1 MKISKT
7 QLKKIVQEEY
17 KKVVSEQYDASDE
30 IFVDAIQKID
40 NLTLELSEKYSGED
54 LMEAAEIAKS
64 KGEMAAHGVLSR
76 AAKMSQAQGM

>member
-1 MKISKT
+1 MKISKIKL
-7 QLKKIVQEEY
+7 QKMVKEQYRKLI
-17 KKVVSEQYDASDE
+17 SEQYDASDE

-40 NLTLELSEKYSGED
+40 NLTLELSEMYAGED
-54 LMEAAEIAKS
+54 LMEAAELAKS